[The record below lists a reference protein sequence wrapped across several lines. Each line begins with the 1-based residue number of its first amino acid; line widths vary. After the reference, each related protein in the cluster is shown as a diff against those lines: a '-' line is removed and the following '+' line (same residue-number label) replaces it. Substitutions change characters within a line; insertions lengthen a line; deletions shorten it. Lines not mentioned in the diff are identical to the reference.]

1 MGENEH
7 AGRLISAKVARYAAR
22 YRKRGSTA
30 VLAIAAVT
38 FVPNTTVAAVKRM
51 CDGRSYCR
59 IRECSP
65 AD

>member
-51 CDGRSYCR
+51 
-59 IRECSP
+59 
-65 AD
+65 